1 MNKYEMF
8 IYKFLYFDELVR
20 SNKGL
25 DDIAFQ
31 EVCES
36 LKELGP
42 LFRKNNSVPLDV
54 ANIFIDMYS
63 SIESSADRHPPEM
76 REKIR
81 KVMRFS
87 GPRMI
92 IYAPKTALWHMLCTI
107 KERILK

>member
-8 IYKFLYFDELVR
+8 IFKFLYFDDLVR
-20 SNKGL
+20 SNKGF

-42 LFRKNNSVPLDV
+42 LFRESNSVPLDV

-63 SIESSADRHPPEM
+63 SIESSADRHSPEM
-76 REKIR
+76 REKILL
-81 KVMRFS
+81 
-87 GPRMI
+87 
-92 IYAPKTALWHMLCTI
+92 AADALADIAREITCESI
-107 KERILK
+107 D

>member
-76 REKIR
+76 REKILLVADTLASIAR
-81 KVMRFS
+81 EMTCES
-87 GPRMI
+87 
-92 IYAPKTALWHMLCTI
+92 TN
-107 KERILK
+107 